1 MVMAAAV
8 LATGLTAVA
17 TRSSAGS
24 ASSRAAQRAMTLR
37 AHALFHKY
45 MSSHAP
51 LIRAKT
57 SQSAGSAQ
65 VQGQAVRQAAAGN
78 GVQPFPSVNW
88 GGYADIET
96 GSDTATGV
104 SADWTIPKVSCPA
117 GKYRTQDA
125 FASQWVGLDGAANGT
140 VEQLGSGEQCYEGVL
155 YYYVW
160 YEMFPGGTV
169 QEGTQACINDN
180 VGCPR
185 PGDRISASVTT
196 APGGAG
202 VNNYTLA
209 LTDHGTRGND
219 FSVTQPCATDTC
231 LDQSAEW
238 IIERPAFA
246 LGDGFQILPLVYY
259 GQNGFSNGTVTS
271 GGQTTSIAGFSGGT
285 VNDVL
290 TLDDSLGYYLQ
301 CVGQHGP
308 PGQILLSSDANACPV
323 VAPTHGGSSFTDTWD
338 SSF

>member
-1 MVMAAAV
+1 
-8 LATGLTAVA
+8 
-17 TRSSAGS
+17 
-24 ASSRAAQRAMTLR
+24 MTLK
-37 AHALFHKY
+37 AHALFRKY

-51 LIRAKT
+51 LIQART
-57 SQSAGSAQ
+57 STSAGAAQ
-65 VQGQAVRQAAAGN
+65 VQARPVTQVAANNDVQA
-78 GVQPFPSVNW
+78 FPSVNW

-104 SADWTIPKVSCPA
+104 SGDWTIPRVICPQ
-117 GKYRTQDA
+117 GTYRTQDA
-125 FASQWVGLDGAANGT
+125 FASQWVGLDGATNGT

-180 VGCPR
+180 VNCPR
-185 PGDRISASVTT
+185 PGDRISASVTA

-202 VNNYTLA
+202 VNNYTLT
-209 LTDHGTRGND
+209 LRDRDTRGNN

-301 CVGQHGP
+301 CIGQHGP
-308 PGQILLSSDANACPV
+308 PGQILVSSDPNACPV
-323 VAPTHGGSSFTDTWD
+323 VAPTHGGSSFIDTWD